1 MKKKNKN
8 EKLLNLQTKVKNNLN
23 KICDFNNNINLIK
36 VKTNSCYDFNKAT
49 LTTND
54 NFIPNIDN
62 SNEDIPNY
70 KSKIVDMYVNNN
82 QTYILNKW
90 FDSYVDMYNVV
101 IRFFI
106 KNNIYDDVRNLKII
120 YNDNKDLYL
129 DITSVKKEI
138 KLLQTQKKKLIN
150 DYNKILR
157 KKKTNKSTKIS
168 KIKNNKYLDEDKNKI
183 NNLIKNIGEIKNN
196 IKKLNI
202 IVDYKNKQYN
212 KSSYIKKTEYSK
224 VMMKI
229 NWKNV
234 RTYHLKDIRDHIQTK
249 SSNIKNLTIRTH
261 IIDCAIKTACTSYK
275 SCISNYLNGNSKKF
289 KIRYWRHNKKNKVME
304 IPKEFIRKNELLKDV
319 FGKFKF
325 VYNNKPYQLTGN
337 ETVSILYKSEIRK
350 YYLLIA
356 EKIEFKQTKSTKYIA
371 IDQGIKP
378 FMSCRTNNELIN
390 VGTNVA
396 TLVGNY
402 LNKIDKINNTDTM
415 NKKQKRKKERKCYL
429 KIKNTMDEVHWK
441 TIKYITDNYGN
452 VVIGN
457 LSMKDASKNETSKL
471 SPMLK
476 RIGMMLRFSEFR
488 NRLRYKCL
496 INGIKIE
503 IIDEAYTSKVCNTCG
518 NCKHELEGEKEYECK
533 VCNIKRDRD
542 FNSATNMILLKM

>member
-1 MKKKNKN
+1 MRKKKKND
-8 EKLLNLQTKVKNNLN
+8 KLLNLQTKVKNNLN
-23 KICDFNNNINLIK
+23 KLCDFDNNINLIK
-36 VKTNSCYDFNKAT
+36 VKTNSCYDFNKAI
-49 LTTND
+49 LTNND
-54 NFIPNIDN
+54 NFIPDIDN
-62 SNEDIPNY
+62 SNDDTPNY
-70 KSKIVDMYVNNN
+70 KSKIVNMYVNNN
-82 QTYILNKW
+82 QASILHKW
-90 FDSYVDMYNVV
+90 FDSYIDMYNVV

-120 YNDNKDLYL
+120 YDDNKDLYF
-129 DITSVKKEI
+129 DMTSIKKEI
-138 KLLQTQKKKLIN
+138 KLLLTHKKKLN
-150 DYNKILR
+150 TDYNKILK
-157 KKKTNKSTKIS
+157 KKKTNKLIKS
-168 KIKNNKYLDEDKNKI
+168 KNNKVLEEGKNKI
-183 NNLIKNIGEIKNN
+183 NLIIKNINDIKNN
-196 IKKLNI
+196 IKKLNVI
-202 IVDYKNKQYN
+202 LDDVTKKYYK
-212 KSSYIKKTEYSK
+212 SLYIKKTEYSK
-224 VMMKI
+224 LIMKI
-229 NWKNV
+229 NWKQV
-234 RTYHLKDIRDHIQTK
+234 RTYHLKDIRDHIQAKT
-249 SSNIKNLTIRTH
+249 SNIKNLTIRTH

-319 FGKFKF
+319 FGQFRF
-325 VYNNKPYQLTGN
+325 IYNNELYQLTGN

-350 YYLLIA
+350 YYLLVA
-356 EKIEFKQTKSTKYIA
+356 EKIEFKETKSKKYIA
-371 IDQGIKP
+371 IDQGVKP
-378 FMSCRTNNELIN
+378 FLSSRTNNELIN
-390 VGTNVA
+390 IGTNVA

-402 LNKIDKINNTDTM
+402 LNKIDKINNTETM

-429 KIKNTMDEVHWK
+429 KIRNTMDEVHWK

-452 VVIGN
+452 VIIGN

-476 RIGMMLRFSEFR
+476 RIGLMMRFSEFR

-503 IIDEAYTSKVCNTCG
+503 VVDEAYTSKVCSTCG

-533 VCNIKRDRD
+533 VCNKKRDRD